1 MSNAPANDEPE
12 TVGFTILGNAF
23 SVRVRKSEKERFLE
37 AVKHLQ
43 DRASAM
49 LRTNPNLSPMQAAIM
64 IALDTEVKMLDY
76 ISANTPFQDRAFSL
90 IHKIQRELLKDS
102 VQ

>member
-1 MSNAPANDEPE
+1 MTNAPAKDEPE

-37 AVKHLQ
+37 AVKNLQ

-49 LRTNPNLSPMQAAIM
+49 LRTNPNLSPMQASIM

-76 ISANTPFQDRAFSL
+76 VNANTPFQDQAFAL
-90 IHKIQRELLKDS
+90 VRKIQRELLKDP
-102 VQ
+102 Q